1 MPDQVRHDDGGEPRA
16 ATIWE
21 RAVAHL
27 QRAETLLAAA
37 GRTEDDDLYDRLG
50 ARLDCALV
58 RLLLTPAP
66 HLAALADKLDLLIAH
81 QAWEFTAGEACL
93 GALSADAHRLARIAS
108 PSAALAGR

>member
-1 MPDQVRHDDGGEPRA
+1 MPDQVRHDDAGEPRA
-16 ATIWE
+16 ATIWH

-50 ARLDCALV
+50 ARHDRALV

-81 QAWEFTAGEACL
+81 QAWELTAGDSCL
-93 GALSADAHRLARIAS
+93 RSLSEDLRRLA
-108 PSAALAGR
+108 G